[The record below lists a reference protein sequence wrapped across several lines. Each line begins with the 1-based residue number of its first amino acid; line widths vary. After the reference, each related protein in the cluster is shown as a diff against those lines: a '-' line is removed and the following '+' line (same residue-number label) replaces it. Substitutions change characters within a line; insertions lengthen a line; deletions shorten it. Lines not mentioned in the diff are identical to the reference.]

1 MPQLHDPADYVDE
14 HLVGLAL
21 LDLDW
26 LDAARVLIDSDPVVE
41 TKDARSWARAVF
53 AIGRLS

>member
-41 TKDARSWARAVF
+41 TKDVVR
-53 AIGRLS
+53 